1 MDIWC
6 YIQAAVILKMLI
18 EKMQATLS
26 VEVTHFEGEMRD
38 WGKAKM
44 ALKAKSYRSVELIEC
59 TEP

>member
-1 MDIWC
+1 
-6 YIQAAVILKMLI
+6 MLI